1 MSLDTILAEIT
12 LSLNTTP
19 SFNDA
24 RCLRALI
31 AFIRPQRPD
40 DVQRAT
46 DNLRALCYV
55 LRQNPLWRKALRQ
68 YLVQVV
74 TTRKLVH
81 LLTDTGI
88 TLNNGFWGAGAQRL
102 FAKLLPPLVNDDYVR
117 DIFGQIFD
125 HPRDYVWVNAISDD
139 IWHDVIRSIGFR
151 TARARRTHATLAN
164 EVLNAIQV
172 LSYRI
177 TNIGLEAELV
187 RNYPDIEKFESP
199 FLRQNDGIN
208 EYIVRYREWITDH
221 HVERDDAKHIEV
233 LLEQCEEIAS
243 RIRRTAAIAGV
254 SVSLTRLLLRLDQSI
269 ARLRTLLQLLDSRQP
284 QTSISIGTH
293 LFKELVTADNRRHSL
308 RELMKTNTEL
318 LSLQVTERAGKSGEH
333 YVTNTRSE
341 WFEMLY
347 SALGAGFIV
356 GFMAMIK
363 ILFGTLALAPFGF
376 AVLYS
381 ANYSF
386 GFMLVHVLHFTI
398 ATKQPAMTAALIA
411 KALDD
416 SKQKLDE
423 LVELIVRVF
432 RSQFIASI
440 GNIGLAM
447 PTAFAI
453 AWAWHGMYGEHLVS
467 PEKAQYL
474 LHELDPF
481 GSLALPHAAIAGI
494 CLFLSGLI
502 SGYYDNKASYSNI
515 PARLRQLKWLR
526 KILGEHRL
534 FQITEYVGN
543 NLGALAG
550 NFFFGIMLGSI
561 GQFGKFFGLPIDI
574 RHITF
579 SSANFAFALAGM
591 DNHMSWHLA
600 IYTLFGIILIGM
612 VNLTVSFSLAML
624 VALRSRR
631 VSFGNGGNLIRLLM
645 KRFVSGTRDFFL
657 PAKEMEKATDSE
669 PSQSNGH
676 K

>member
-1 MSLDTILAEIT
+1 MSLDHILAEIN
-12 LSLNTTP
+12 LSLTNTPTY
-19 SFNDA
+19 NDIGY
-24 RCLRALI
+24 LRALI
-31 AFIRPQRPD
+31 ALIRPEHPNN
-40 DVQRAT
+40 VERAT
-46 DNLRALCYV
+46 GNLRALCYV
-55 LRQNPLWRKALRQ
+55 LRQHPAWRTTLRQ
-68 YLVQVV
+68 YLIQVI

-88 TLNNGFWGAGAQRL
+88 TVNSGFWGAGAQRL
-102 FAKLLPPLVNDDYVR
+102 LSKFLPPLVNDDYLK
-117 DIFGQIFD
+117 DIFGQLFD
-125 HPRDYVWVNAISDD
+125 HPTDYVWVNAVAND
-139 IWHDVIRSIGFR
+139 IWCDLIRCIGFR
-151 TARARRTHATLAN
+151 ARRARHTYAVLAN
-164 EVLNAIQV
+164 EILNAIQV

-187 RNYPDIEKFESP
+187 RNYPEIEKFESP

-208 EYIVRYREWITDH
+208 EYVVRYREWLIDQTI
-221 HVERDDAKHIEV
+221 ERDDAKHIEV
-233 LLEQCEEIAS
+233 LLQQCQEIAS
-243 RIRRTAAIAGV
+243 KIRRTAAVAGV
-254 SVSLTRLLLRLDQSI
+254 SVSLTRLLLRLDQSMS
-269 ARLRTLLQLLDSRQP
+269 RLDTLLQLLDSREA
-284 QTSISIGTH
+284 QTSIGIGTG
-293 LFKELVTADNRRHSL
+293 LFKELVIADNKRHSL
-308 RELMKTNTEL
+308 RELMQTNTEL
-318 LSLQVTERAGKSGEH
+318 LSLQVTERAGRSGEH
-333 YVTNTRSE
+333 YVTNTRAE
-341 WFEMLY
+341 WFDMLY

-363 ILFGTLALAPFGF
+363 ILFGSIALAPFGY

-411 KALDD
+411 KAIDEG
-416 SKQKLDE
+416 KQKLDE

-432 RSQFIASI
+432 RSQFIAI
-440 GNIGLAM
+440 VGNIGLAM

-453 AWAWHGMYGEHLVS
+453 AWAWHGIYGEHLVS
-467 PEKAQYL
+467 PEKALYL
-474 LHELDPF
+474 LHDLDPF
-481 GSLALPHAAIAGI
+481 GSLALPHAAIAGV

-502 SGYYDNKASYSNI
+502 SGYYDNKASYSHI

-526 KILGEHRL
+526 RLLGEHRL
-534 FQITEYVGN
+534 FRITDYIGN

-591 DNHMSWHLA
+591 DNHMSWQLA
-600 IYTLFGIILIGM
+600 AYSLFGILLIGL

-631 VSFGNGGNLIRLLM
+631 VSFGNGGNLLRLLIH
-645 KRFVSGTRDFFL
+645 RFISGTRDFFL
-657 PAKEMEKATDSE
+657 PTNVEQKSGDV
-669 PSQSNGH
+669 
-676 K
+676 